1 MVTGIMAKY
10 SQPELATRSLQ
21 GIRSLERKYTAE
33 RLEKACSMAVR
44 HQGFNYFSVKSI
56 LEKKLD
62 RLQVQKEKKSASVN
76 QIQSPP
82 ANSSPSPSSA
92 IHSNIR
98 GKSYYA
104 KPLFPLLQTPN
115 PNDTGKGGMESC

>member
-62 RLQVQKEKKSASVN
+62 LLQVQKEKKSTSVN
-76 QIQSPP
+76 LLQSPQTD
-82 ANSSPSPSSA
+82 SSPSTA
-92 IHSNIR
+92 LHSNIR